1 MMQEMERRLKLRAA
15 QKLEVTKHGIK
26 HLGGNLHTENDYPNK
41 NGESNSQKESV
52 DVEAIEAELN
62 LY

>member
-1 MMQEMERRLKLRAA
+1 M
-15 QKLEVTKHGIK
+15 TKHGIK
-26 HLGGNLHTENDYPNK
+26 HLGGNVHTENDYPNK